1 MAALCADA
9 TNTLLSA
16 DLSYQRLLEYES
28 TFAHRYRMAQP
39 QPRAAAPVQPSCRLT
54 AESFPES
61 VHVGPAQV
69 DALNALLAAHTRVAV
84 RAAHNRP
91 ATELFGTSPYVALGR
106 GTLRNIDASNAL
118 HYPNPVTRR
127 VGRRIGEVQQ
137 DRFEFVDAKPVVDAD
152 RAGRSTRAGP
162 QYAQPR

>member
-1 MAALCADA
+1 MALCADA

-16 DLSYQRLLEYES
+16 DLSYQRLLEFES
-28 TFAHRYRMAQP
+28 TFANRYHMAQP
-39 QPRAAAPVQPSCRLT
+39 QPRAAAPQPPCRLT

-61 VHVGPAQV
+61 VHIGAAQIDV
-69 DALNALLAAHTRVAV
+69 FNSLLAVHSRVHL
-84 RAAHNRP
+84 RAAHNKP

-106 GTLRNIDASNAL
+106 GTLRNVDASNAL

-127 VGRRIGEVQQ
+127 VGRRIAEIELN
-137 DRFEFVDAKPVVDAD
+137 RFDFVDAKPVVDAA
-152 RAGRSTRAGP
+152 RAGRTTRAGP